1 MLRLQATKG
10 SESFRVPARLPG
22 SQILSLKDLNW
33 LRTLA
38 PPPHPPPQRW
48 VSQDEKQ
55 RNPRAARQRKS
66 PELESQVREK
76 SV

>member
-1 MLRLQATKG
+1 MLRLEATKG
-10 SESFRVPARLPG
+10 SESFRVPAPWITDPVAQR
-22 SQILSLKDLNW
+22 SQ
-33 LRTLA
+33 LA
-38 PPPHPPPQRW
+38 SHSRSSPHPPPQRW

-66 PELESQVREK
+66 PGLESQVREK